1 MDDLHGYVAYVIPA
15 AFAVMALWS
24 LVAFIRNKAPG
35 DRFWHL
41 LAAVQVIL
49 GIQVIVGGIL
59 YLTGARPA
67 TPGPEWRHYTY
78 GGLFPL
84 FVLVMA
90 HRYARRSEGVSWM
103 VFGIAAIFLFGLTF
117 MALRTGSGAS

>member
-1 MDDLHGYVAYVIPA
+1 MDEVHGYIAYAIPT

-24 LVAFIRNKAPG
+24 LIGFIRNKAPG
-35 DRFWHL
+35 DRFWTL
-41 LAAVQVIL
+41 LAGIQVVL
-49 GIQVIVGGIL
+49 GIQVLIGGIL

-84 FVLVMA
+84 FVLIMA
-90 HRYARRSEGVSWM
+90 HRYARKTEGISWM
-103 VFGIAAIFLFGLTF
+103 VFGGAAVVIFGLTF
-117 MALRTGSGAS
+117 MALRTGTGAS